1 MILMCV
7 VEIDLSVATKLNKN
21 EMESLD
27 VIMKICHNH
36 SPLLVVILSSDVF
49 MRWK

>member
-7 VEIDLSVATKLNKN
+7 VEIDLSVAIKLNKN

-27 VIMKICHNH
+27 VIMKIGKIFH
-36 SPLLVVILSSDVF
+36 SDIVDESEAILD
-49 MRWK
+49 

>member
-27 VIMKICHNH
+27 VIMKIGKIFH
-36 SPLLVVILSSDVF
+36 SDIVDERGGILD
-49 MRWK
+49 

>member
-27 VIMKICHNH
+27 FIMKIGKIFH
-36 SPLLVVILSSDVF
+36 SDIVDEREGILD
-49 MRWK
+49 

>member
-27 VIMKICHNH
+27 VIMKICKIFH
-36 SPLLVVILSSDVF
+36 SDIGDEREAILD
-49 MRWK
+49 

>member
-21 EMESLD
+21 VMESLD
-27 VIMKICHNH
+27 VIMKIVKIFH
-36 SPLLVVILSSDVF
+36 SDIVDEREGILD
-49 MRWK
+49 